1 MPLVVENHIYNLY
14 DGSCFIRASIHIEH
28 WDGTL
33 EFPCGQPVSLYIA
46 MVHELASG
54 STVYECRPRLDLC
67 SISGLN
73 FHLDDQRLRARGSCH
88 YKLVWEVPFPLAEV
102 ERTGCWSC
110 F

>member
-1 MPLVVENHIYNLY
+1 MPLVAENHIYNLC
-14 DGSCFIRASIHIEH
+14 DGSCFIRASIHIKH
-28 WDGTL
+28 WDGMS
-33 EFPCGQPVSLYIA
+33 EFLHGQPVALYIV

-54 STVYECRPRLDLC
+54 SAVYKCGPRLDLH

-88 YKLVWEVPFPLAEV
+88 HILFWEVLFVINL
-102 ERTGCWSC
+102 

>member
-46 MVHELASG
+46 MVHELAGG

-88 YKLVWEVPFPLAEV
+88 HILFWEAPSPSVGAE
-102 ERTGCWSC
+102 EMGCQSC